1 MEEKIQ
7 RAQNKAVDTSKSYA
21 DALSEAQRITIMQ
34 AIKDQATQDAK
45 AWNSAIN
52 IAVKDLVTTYK
63 LNALYEIISNQI
75 NSAIAKLI
83 DDYQLQK
90 P

>member
-1 MEEKIQ
+1 
-7 RAQNKAVDTSKSYA
+7 
-21 DALSEAQRITIMQ
+21 MQ

-52 IAVKDLVTTYK
+52 IAVEDLVTTYK